1 MSGAAA
7 KGLDEPSF
15 AANNRLTMIQTQ
27 GLTHIHLAVR
37 DLERSVAFYR
47 DVFGMEVMPVG
58 DEGMVFLRTPGSV
71 DTISVRLASP
81 EEPVGQKGGGVD
93 HFGFRLKDR
102 KDLDAAVSAVIAAGG
117 KLVERGE
124 HVPDVGFA
132 YVEDV
137 DGYVIEL

>member
-1 MSGAAA
+1 
-7 KGLDEPSF
+7 
-15 AANNRLTMIQTQ
+15 MIQTQ

-37 DLERSVAFYR
+37 DLDRSVAFYR

-58 DEGMVFLRTPGSV
+58 EEGMAFLRTPGSV
-71 DTISVRLASP
+71 DTLTVRQASAD
-81 EEPVGQKGGGVD
+81 EPVGQKGGGVD

-102 KDLDAAVSAVIAAGG
+102 NDLDAAVAAVIAAGG

-124 HVPDVGFA
+124 HTPGVGFA